1 MLRGFTQARPN
12 WMMQS
17 AKLDVPKHDEDQA
30 ILSYEQFVAIALKE
44 SH

>member
-17 AKLDVPKHDEDQA
+17 AKLHVPKYDEDQA
-30 ILSYEQFVAIALKE
+30 ILSYEVAIALKE

>member
-17 AKLDVPKHDEDQA
+17 AKLDVAKYDEDQA
-30 ILSYEQFVAIALKE
+30 ILSYEQFDAIALKE
-44 SH
+44 NN